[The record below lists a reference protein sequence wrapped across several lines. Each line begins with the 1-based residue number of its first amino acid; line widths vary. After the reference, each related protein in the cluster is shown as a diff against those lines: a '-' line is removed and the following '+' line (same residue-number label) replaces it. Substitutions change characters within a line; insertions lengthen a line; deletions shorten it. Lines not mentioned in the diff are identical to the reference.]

1 MVSTIYLDTSALVK
15 RYIAE
20 EGSDWIKVLLDGGRA
35 PASLTSHLTVIEAV
49 CTFARRRREGLL
61 SAEDYLQVL
70 AALDYDFEHRYG
82 LIAVE
87 PVVMNAARQMAER
100 NPLRA
105 YDAVQLAS
113 AWLANE
119 RLGQAGREPLTF
131 ISADDRLL
139 AIAQIEGLLTA
150 NPNHHP

>member
-15 RYIAE
+15 RYITEA
-20 EGSDWIKVLLDGGRA
+20 GSDWIKVLLDGDPA
-35 PASLTSHLTVIEAV
+35 PTSLTSHLTVIEGV
-49 CTFARRRREGLL
+49 CTLARRQREGLL
-61 SAEDYLQVL
+61 SPQDYLQVL
-70 AALDYDFEHRYG
+70 TALDYDFQHRYDV
-82 LIAVE
+82 IAVE
-87 PVVMNAARQMAER
+87 PVVIDTARQMAER

-119 RLGQAGREPLTF
+119 RLVQAAQRPLTF
-131 ISADDRLL
+131 VSADDRLL
-139 AIAQIEGLLTA
+139 AIAQAEGLLTE